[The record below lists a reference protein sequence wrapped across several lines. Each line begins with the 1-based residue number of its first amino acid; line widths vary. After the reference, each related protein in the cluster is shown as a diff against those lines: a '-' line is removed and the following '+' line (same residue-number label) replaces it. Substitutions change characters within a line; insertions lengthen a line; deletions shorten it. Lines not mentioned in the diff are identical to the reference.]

1 MAPPIPMQVVPRD
14 PREDAIARLRQA
26 PAEHAEAV
34 LALYEILQGMQDHG
48 VLELLRGLAGSS
60 DKVTDIVVDA
70 AKAPPVTRGLRNA
83 LAILRTL
90 GEMDPELFDAF
101 ALALPTALAQ
111 AKKEAT
117 NPASLWTILREF
129 RSPDMRRGLVFV
141 NSLLEAWGRDFFRK
155 ARPGTKE

>member
-1 MAPPIPMQVVPRD
+1 MAPPIPIQVAPRD

-34 LALYEILQGMQDHG
+34 LALYEILQGMQDGG

-60 DKVTDIVVDA
+60 GKVTEIVVDA

-90 GEMDPELFDAF
+90 GEMDPELFDSF

-111 AKKEAT
+111 AKTQAI
-117 NPASLWTILREF
+117 NPPSLWAILREF
-129 RSPDMRRGLVFV
+129 RSPDMRRGLLFI
-141 NSLLEAWGRDFFRK
+141 NSLLEAWGRDYFRK
-155 ARPGTKE
+155 AQSDTKE